1 MNFNNIT
8 FILLSLIA
16 LSQSSIISIS
26 PQPATISP
34 TGATVTVGTYV
45 FKTKKELETL
55 KKNSDFEALIARIKK
70 FWENSMSEILGEVVA
85 VEEQVFN
92 GINRRVTFEVKTGQT
107 IKKVLITVNLQPWAS
122 SMRVIA
128 TIPTIPGGIA
138 ESDLTRIPLSSTR
151 V

>member
-34 TGATVTVGTYV
+34 TAATVTVGTYV
-45 FKTKKELETL
+45 FKTKQELETL

-85 VEEQVFN
+85 VEEQVVN

>member
-16 LSQSSIISIS
+16 VSQSSIISIS

-34 TGATVTVGTYV
+34 TAVTVTVGTYV
-45 FKTKKELETL
+45 FKTKQELETL

-85 VEEQVFN
+85 VEEQVVN

-138 ESDLTRIPLSSTR
+138 ESDLTRIPLSTTR